1 MGRLR
6 LGNRRRRRE
15 RGAGERGLRRRGG
28 SGGAALRLGRRA
40 QGEEA
45 LKRAQEP
52 KEEAEE
58 IPRGAR

>member
-1 MGRLR
+1 M
-6 LGNRRRRRE
+6 
-15 RGAGERGLRRRGG
+15 
-28 SGGAALRLGRRA
+28 RLGRRA